1 MNHSKPTT
9 KVLVTDTV
17 HQDLIDG
24 LNQNGY
30 HVEYRPKIPLA
41 EVHSIAH
48 QFVGMVINS
57 KIIVDRVLL
66 DKALHLKFVARL
78 GSGLEIIDLDYC
90 AQKKVAVIRSPDGNC
105 DAVAEH
111 AMAML
116 LSLAIK
122 LRKSDFEVRNKIWNR
137 ESNRGWELMNKT
149 VAILGFGYTGKAFAK
164 RLSSF
169 GVRIL
174 VYDKYLKGF
183 GQSNPHVQESTMQAI
198 FQQAD
203 VLSLHLPATSETNGL
218 VDAHFLN
225 QFAKKIT
232 LVNTSRG
239 NIVQLKDL
247 LKALDKKQLTGL
259 ALDVFE
265 NEKPETYSRDEENDY
280 QNLFERSN
288 VLLSPHVA
296 GWTVES
302 KKRLS
307 KFLLNRI
314 MML

>member
-198 FQQAD
+198 FKQAD

-225 QFAKKIT
+225 QFAKKIKCVT
-232 LVNTSRG
+232 DQPFSRHLVIHGSLVRN
-239 NIVQLKDL
+239 L
-247 LKALDKKQLTGL
+247 LFAGSYAATILLILIAHCLIFHNVKYALLVL
-259 ALDVFE
+259 I
-265 NEKPETYSRDEENDY
+265 
-280 QNLFERSN
+280 SN
-288 VLLSPHVA
+288 MVY
-296 GWTVES
+296 
-302 KKRLS
+302 
-307 KFLLNRI
+307 FLY
-314 MML
+314 